1 MASSRHLVLRSY
13 GGENH
18 KNTPPWYSET
28 LAMTSFVRAVAEVPE
43 AEVAARE
50 LPQASYF
57 SLCGGRPDYSDPG
70 VKEYP
75 VISPDRD
82 WVTEALSV
90 AEWAR
95 SQGLDPAASAI
106 EQRCQG
112 LGRAS

>member
-13 GGENH
+13 GGENLT
-18 KNTPPWYSET
+18 NRPPRYGKT
-28 LAMTSFVRAVAEVPE
+28 LARTSFVRAVAQVPDTE
-43 AEVAARE
+43 LVARE